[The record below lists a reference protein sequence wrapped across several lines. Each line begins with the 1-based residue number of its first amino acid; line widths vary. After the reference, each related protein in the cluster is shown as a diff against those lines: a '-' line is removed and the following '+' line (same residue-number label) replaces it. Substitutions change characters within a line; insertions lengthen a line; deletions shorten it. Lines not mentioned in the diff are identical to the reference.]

1 MTVERLH
8 IGVVDDDAP
17 VRTALSRLLRSAGF
31 DVTAYGSAEEFLRR
45 TQEHGVACLVLD
57 LHLPHL
63 GGLELQRTLE
73 CLAQHVPIVFITADH
88 EMGHSID
95 VERSGSQCL
104 LKPVDGEALF
114 AAIEAACQR

>member
-17 VRTALSRLLRSAGF
+17 VRKALSRLLRSAGF
-31 DVTAYGSAEEFLRR
+31 HVTAYGSAEEFLRR
-45 TQEHGVACLVLD
+45 NQEHDVACLILD

-73 CLAQHVPIVFITADH
+73 YLAQHVPIVFITADH

-95 VERSGSQCL
+95 ERTGSQCL